1 MNGIDVVSESIL
13 GRFAEVVYAN
23 KYRARDL
30 WLVTPWLS
38 RDDSREDPIAY
49 LVEGLVRTHARVC
62 LVTRPPT
69 AAWHSSAIR
78 ILQQNL
84 KTMVLLNPFL
94 HAKVYLLECDGF
106 RYALMGSANLTNR
119 ANIKNRE
126 VALEF
131 RTTSQDSSDP
141 IAQVIDSLDE
151 YVRELRLDESST
163 LAGQQ

>member
-1 MNGIDVVSESIL
+1 
-13 GRFAEVVYAN
+13 
-23 KYRARDL
+23 
-30 WLVTPWLS
+30 
-38 RDDSREDPIAY
+38 
-49 LVEGLVRTHARVC
+49 
-62 LVTRPPT
+62 
-69 AAWHSSAIR
+69 
-78 ILQQNL
+78 
-84 KTMVLLNPFL
+84 
-94 HAKVYLLECDGF
+94 
-106 RYALMGSANLTNR
+106 MGSANLTNR